1 MCKLKTKRSVKK
13 RFSIK
18 KTGITMRH
26 AGHRHNLS
34 KKTMSRKRKLKSPF
48 YVSASKLTNIS
59 SLAPYSIK

>member
-1 MCKLKTKRSVKK
+1 MCKLKTKKSVQK

-18 KTGITMRH
+18 KNGITMRH

-34 KKTMSRKRKLKSPF
+34 KKTMSRKRKLKLVS
-48 YVSASKLTNIS
+48 YVSLSKHNNIR

>member
-18 KTGITMRH
+18 KNGITMRH

-34 KKTMSRKRKLKSPF
+34 KKTMSRKRKLKAIS
-48 YVSASKLTNIS
+48 YISTSKLNNIS
-59 SLAPYSIK
+59 ALAPYSIK